1 MNKPTQPIRVVIA
14 DDHEVARQGICA
26 ILAKPS
32 DIQVVGQAR
41 NGKEAQRLVAELCPD
56 VLLLDLIM
64 PETRASEVISWVR
77 QHCPETVTLV
87 LTGHDRDAYLS
98 QVVEAGASGYLTKGQ
113 GSERLIEAIR
123 CAKRGESFITED
135 LLDRALWW
143 RAEVAE
149 RWESLSKRERQVLHF
164 LVEGL
169 DNVTIAERLDVTVK
183 TADYHVANI
192 KQKLQV
198 STRLEAVTWVHEHV
212 PKDMRGD
219 LRLI

>member
-1 MNKPTQPIRVVIA
+1 MSKSTRPIRVVIA

-26 ILAKPS
+26 ILEKTL
-32 DIQVVGQAR
+32 DIQVVGETQ
-41 NGKEAQRLVAELCPD
+41 NGIEAQRLVAELCPD

-64 PETRASEVISWVR
+64 PETRPSVVAAWVR

-87 LTGHDRDAYLS
+87 LTAHDRDAYLS
-98 QVVEAGASGYLTKGQ
+98 KMIEAGVSGYLTKDER
-113 GSERLIEAIR
+113 SERLIEAIR
-123 CAKRGESFITED
+123 CAKRGESFISED

-164 LVEGL
+164 LMEGL
-169 DNVTIAERLDVTVK
+169 GNVSIAERLGVTAK
-183 TADYHVANI
+183 TVDYHVANI
-192 KQKLQV
+192 KYKLRV

-212 PKDMRGD
+212 PRDLRGD
-219 LRLI
+219 F